1 MLESWTIIGRVG
13 TTQSWASHRGSFRKL
28 PTRKRREERWTE
40 GGWLYIQCS
49 VTMVL
54 NILVGSVE
62 HTGLDG
68 GGREESELAVASD
81 QEGCSAA
88 FTKRGCKVKME
99 T

>member
-1 MLESWTIIGRVG
+1 MDDNRKGG

-81 QEGCSAA
+81 QEGCSTA

>member
-1 MLESWTIIGRVG
+1 MALHTVLRNNGVEHTGRKCG
-13 TTQSWASHRGSFRKL
+13 AYWAG
-28 PTRKRREERWTE
+28 
-40 GGWLYIQCS
+40 
-49 VTMVL
+49 
-54 NILVGSVE
+54 VE

>member
-1 MLESWTIIGRVG
+1 MDGGRVALH
-13 TTQSWASHRGSFRKL
+13 T
-28 PTRKRREERWTE
+28 
-40 GGWLYIQCS
+40 
-49 VTMVL
+49 VL
-54 NILVGSVE
+54 RNNGVE
-62 HTGLDG
+62 NTGLDG